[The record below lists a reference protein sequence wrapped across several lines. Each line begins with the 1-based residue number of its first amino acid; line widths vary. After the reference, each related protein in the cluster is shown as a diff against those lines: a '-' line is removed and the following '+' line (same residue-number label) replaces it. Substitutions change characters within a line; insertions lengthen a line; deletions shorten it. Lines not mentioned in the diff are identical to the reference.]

1 MSKNDVLYWLNL
13 AEYDLETSEAMLK
26 SERYIYVLF
35 TSQQALEKA
44 LKAAVVK
51 FAKKFPPR
59 IHDLTRL
66 AEIANLKLEEK
77 QKDFLAK
84 LSFYYLESRYPHEIK
99 DFYSQ
104 VDKKLASDYFQKTKE
119 FFEWLKPKLI

>member
-13 AEYDLETSEAMLK
+13 AQYNLETSEAMLK

-35 TSQQALEKA
+35 TSQQALEKV

-51 FAKKFPPR
+51 FTKKFPPR

-84 LSFYYLESRYPHEIK
+84 LSFYYLESRYPEEIEDLHK
-99 DFYSQ
+99 Q
-104 VDKKLASDYFQKTKE
+104 ADKKLASKYLKEAKE
-119 FFEWLKPKLI
+119 FLKWLKPKLL